1 MKKYLTAAFL
11 ASVFFL
17 SAGERED
24 LLQSFQ
30 RETAVAWQKFQA
42 AETTVDLTAAAGN
55 CYHTASVQVLKAL
68 DYKLRHTASS
78 TERLKLLKDF
88 QDLSCEAERVLNTP
102 RENMGSSGAMH
113 ISNAAA
119 NLFQQHTAVL
129 LLKGQD
135 EIRWKELENALW
147 VHGEKKIVLK
157 HGKGKFEAEMHG
169 TKVTLE
175 TVLYPGETFT
185 YVGRH
190 FAILRSDLP
199 FACSDDYSEAYLAEL
214 KNDKKLHTIKKLP
227 CPLYFP
233 MGIKGRFSH
242 HPL

>member
-78 TERLKLLKDF
+78 TKRLKLLKDF

-135 EIRWKELENALW
+135 EIRWKELENALA
-147 VHGEKKIVLK
+147 VRN
-157 HGKGKFEAEMHG
+157 AEYQ
-169 TKVTLE
+169 TLE
-175 TVLYPGETFT
+175 QRFT
-185 YVGRH
+185 EMTQNYNNLKQAKV
-190 FAILRSDLP
+190 ISLSD
-199 FACSDDYSEAYLAEL
+199 AEIGATRNRL
-214 KNDKKLHTIKKLP
+214 TELVREIDQCIESLTK
-227 CPLYFP
+227 
-233 MGIKGRFSH
+233 
-242 HPL
+242 